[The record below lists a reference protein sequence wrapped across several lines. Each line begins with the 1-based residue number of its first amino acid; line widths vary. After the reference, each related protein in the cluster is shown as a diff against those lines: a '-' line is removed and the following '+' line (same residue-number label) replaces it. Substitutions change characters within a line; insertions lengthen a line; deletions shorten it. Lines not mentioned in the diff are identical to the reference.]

1 MFQKHIEININKTR
15 VVGVPHQVYILLLY
29 FRIEFLLELLDE
41 MLVMRVDAVDGE
53 GLGWFAV
60 FEDFGYFVGEFGL
73 EHGGVAWVW
82 DEEDVGLVV

>member
-41 MLVMRVDAVDGE
+41 MLVMSVDAVDGE
-53 GLGWFAV
+53 GLG
-60 FEDFGYFVGEFGL
+60 
-73 EHGGVAWVW
+73 
-82 DEEDVGLVV
+82 